1 MLSFNVTELQ
11 PKDVEMQARMYFY
24 HDLWSNEFEITH
36 PKVDK
41 VQSFN
46 LELIFSNRIFAVGVL
61 RRGHGKY
68 RFTYNNRVWIIELN
82 IFIMCVIFSICVF
95 NESKILLCDINNFTT
110 RFTTE
115 KLCNFWNVGM
125 KYKINVNTCSLSQS
139 HSRFHNGSLEK
150 LFLVDGFK

>member
-115 KLCNFWNVGM
+115 KLCNFWKCGHEIQNQCR
-125 KYKINVNTCSLSQS
+125 YLQFESISQQVS
-139 HSRFHNGSLEK
+139 QRVIREIIFSRRF
-150 LFLVDGFK
+150 